1 MRYQIED
8 ENKLPLTFK
17 FVDEY
22 RGKQIDHKSNDV
34 LYGRCERYQTNFLML
49 VKPYK
54 PISRL
59 L

>member
-1 MRYQIED
+1 MRFQIE
-8 ENKLPLTFK
+8 EKNKLPLTFK

-22 RGKQIDHKSNDV
+22 RGKKINQKSNDV
-34 LYGRCERYQTNFLML
+34 LYGTCERYKTNFLML

>member
-1 MRYQIED
+1 MRYQIE
-8 ENKLPLTFK
+8 EKNKLPLTFK

-22 RGKQIDHKSNDV
+22 RGEKINPKSTDV
-34 LYGRCERYQTNFLML
+34 IYGTCSRYKTDFLML
-49 VKPYK
+49 VKPCK

>member
-1 MRYQIED
+1 MRYQIKEK
-8 ENKLPLTFK
+8 NKLPLTFK

-22 RGKQIDHKSNDV
+22 RGKKINQKSNDV
-34 LYGRCERYQTNFLML
+34 LYGTCGRYKTNFLML

>member
-1 MRYQIED
+1 MRYQIE
-8 ENKLPLTFK
+8 EKNKLPLTFK

-22 RGKQIDHKSNDV
+22 RGEKINQKSNDV
-34 LYGRCERYQTNFLML
+34 LYGTCERCKTNFLML

>member
-1 MRYQIED
+1 MRYKIED
-8 ENKLPLTFK
+8 KNKLPLTFK

-22 RGKQIDHKSNDV
+22 RGKKNSQKGNDV
-34 LYGRCERYQTNFLML
+34 LYATCKRYQTNFLML